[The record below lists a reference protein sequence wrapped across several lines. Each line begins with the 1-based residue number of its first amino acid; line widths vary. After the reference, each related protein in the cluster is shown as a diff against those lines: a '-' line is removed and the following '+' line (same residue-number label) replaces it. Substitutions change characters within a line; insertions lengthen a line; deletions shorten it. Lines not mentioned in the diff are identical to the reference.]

1 MRSVTEAIFKSHLL
15 QRLRARWSRQGLA
28 LANGDG
34 QRPRG
39 EGPPDLEELWQ
50 DLNRRL
56 LSLFGRRPRMNA
68 PGPNGAPVRNPRGFG
83 AALVGIIAAALAAW
97 LVSGAYQIPEGSAG
111 VILRFG
117 KYLDTTGA
125 GWHWHFPYPIESV
138 EKVNLS
144 AVRSIEIG
152 GNSVIR
158 DANLKDSSMLTEDE
172 NIIDVRF
179 AVQYRIKNAA
189 DYLFNNASPDETVK
203 QAAETAVREIVGR
216 STMDF
221 VLYEGREKTGFDL
234 NQSIQHILDLYKTGI
249 LVTSVTMQ
257 NVQPPEQV
265 QAAFDDAVKAG
276 QDQERSKNEGQA
288 YANDV
293 IPCARG
299 DAARVIQEAE
309 GYKAKVV
316 ATAEGDA
323 QRFKQ
328 VLAQYAK
335 APEVTRERMYLQT
348 MQDVYT
354 NSTKVLIDTHGSG
367 NLLYLPL
374 DKLIEQSKAQTPN
387 VSPSSPAVSSPAPA
401 VSTVPAFPSLGDDDR
416 SRDPTK
422 ARERETR

>member
-1 MRSVTEAIFKSHLL
+1 MSSVTPAMFKSHLL
-15 QRLRARWSRQGLA
+15 PRLRAGLNRLGLA
-28 LANGDG
+28 LASGNG

-56 LSLFGRRPRMNA
+56 SNLFGGRNRN
-68 PGPNGAPVRNPRGFG
+68 NGAPPSGPPATKRRGV
-83 AALVGIIAAALAAW
+83 AAAAAGIGAAALMAW

-117 KYLDTTGA
+117 KYEDTTGA

-144 AVRSIEIG
+144 GVRSIEIG

-179 AVQYRIKNAA
+179 AVQYRVKDAA

-265 QAAFDDAVKAG
+265 QASFDDAVKAG

-293 IPCARG
+293 IPRARG

-328 VLAQYAK
+328 VLAEYSK
-335 APEVTRERMYLQT
+335 APQITRERMYLQT

-354 NSTKVLIDTHGSG
+354 NSTKVFIDTHGSG

-374 DKLIEQSKAQTPN
+374 DKLIEQSKAQTP
-387 VSPSSPAVSSPAPA
+387 STAPSSTPSPTPAPA
-401 VSTVPAFPSLGDDDR
+401 ATTTPASPSLSDDDR
-416 SRDPTK
+416 SRDPVK
-422 ARERETR
+422 AREREIR